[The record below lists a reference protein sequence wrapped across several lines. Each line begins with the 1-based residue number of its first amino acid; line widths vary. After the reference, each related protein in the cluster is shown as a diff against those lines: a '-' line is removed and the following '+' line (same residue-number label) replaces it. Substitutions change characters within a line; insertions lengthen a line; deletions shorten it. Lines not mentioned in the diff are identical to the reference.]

1 MDAAK
6 ESASAAAKV
15 GTDEDKKRA
24 EEGIRD
30 AEAALS
36 AAEDDSTSAE
46 LVLKRET
53 AEAAAAAAAVEAVQE
68 TAAVQDLAR
77 EALVSERTMTEDFDE
92 MTTTVGPMEDAQSP
106 KSPKLTGIFPAV
118 MAVPSSKPAA
128 AQSVAA
134 EEAAH
139 EAQVAEK
146 KKAEVSGSRPPD
158 FVCMRITAST
168 C

>member
-1 MDAAK
+1 MFF
-6 ESASAAAKV
+6 
-15 GTDEDKKRA
+15 
-24 EEGIRD
+24 
-30 AEAALS
+30 L
-36 AAEDDSTSAE
+36 
-46 LVLKRET
+46 
-53 AEAAAAAAAVEAVQE
+53 
-68 TAAVQDLAR
+68 
-77 EALVSERTMTEDFDE
+77 FDE

-118 MAVPSSKPAA
+118 MAVPSSKPAVAVAAAAEAAAA